1 MLLTLKQIRKN
12 NNKTCQEVADAV
24 GISKVY
30 YWQIENGKRKLYYD
44 LAVKIAA
51 FFYMYPDDI
60 FLPQK

>member
-51 FFYMYPDDI
+51 FFNMYPDDI